1 MHAPHPGSRR
11 PLRPP
16 DRGQAAVLVVAV
28 AAALLVTMVVALASM
43 GRTTID
49 RTRAQTAA
57 DAAALASLDGGR
69 RAAMDLAAHYEA
81 VVVTWSRGPG
91 VGEVSVVVRLG
102 EVTATARASNAP

>member
-1 MHAPHPGSRR
+1 
-11 PLRPP
+11 
-16 DRGQAAVLVVAV
+16 
-28 AAALLVTMVVALASM
+28 MVVGLASM

-69 RAAMDLAAHYEA
+69 RAAVNLAGHHEA
-81 VVVTWSRGPG
+81 VVISWSRGPG